1 MKEYYKETEGGSLKF
16 KNDQKAR
23 QAIKKYSEKN
33 ALTSP
38 NLGPHVGRVYRNHLV
53 APFGTQLVERVG
65 EVLDPDSKEVRE
77 EIKTIIE
84 EQLEP

>member
-1 MKEYYKETEGGSLKF
+1 VKEYYKETESGSLKF
-16 KNDQKAR
+16 KNDQTAR

-33 ALTSP
+33 DLYSQ
-38 NLGPHVGRVYRNHLV
+38 NLGPHVDRVYRNHLI
-53 APFGTQLVERVG
+53 APFGKQLVERVG